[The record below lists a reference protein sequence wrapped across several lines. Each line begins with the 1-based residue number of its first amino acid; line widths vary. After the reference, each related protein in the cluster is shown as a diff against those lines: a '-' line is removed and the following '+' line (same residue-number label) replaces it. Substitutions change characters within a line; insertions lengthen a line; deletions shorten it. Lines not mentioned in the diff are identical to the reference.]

1 MIHLIQIEATSR
13 IVDLAKPKVCRNV
26 KNEYRENPFTVDPR
40 ALKAKAS
47 DRILELAKPKKVKK

>member
-1 MIHLIQIEATSR
+1 MHIHLIKATQR
-13 IVDLAKPKVCRNV
+13 VLDLAQPKIYRNV
-26 KNEYRENPFTVDPR
+26 KNEYRENPFMVDPR